1 MLNNRGMLNFDSFP
15 RCPNSSESILH
26 YLRDCPFSRTI
37 WLSIGFDNINFFLDQ
52 NISSWF
58 RRSLACGNKHV
69 FLAACWWIWR
79 TRNNLCLAN
88 KNTSLYEVKLQ
99 VYTTAS
105 INSRVFAS
113 HSMKLDIEQL
123 VAWHPDEQSA
133 IILNVDGSS
142 LGNPGPSGFVGV
154 LRHSNGDWIFGF
166 VGTVGISTILH
177 VELLAIYNGLKV
189 AWDQGHRN
197 IICYSDSTLSLQ
209 LIDGKVN
216 PWHHYASILAN
227 ITELVKRNWSIC
239 FRHTKREANSV
250 ADFLAKTG
258 AAGTSNWTEMRTP
271 PPAAIPLLQSRC

>member
-1 MLNNRGMLNFDSFP
+1 LGL
-15 RCPNSSESILH
+15 I
-26 YLRDCPFSRTI
+26 
-37 WLSIGFDNINFFLDQ
+37 NINFFLDQ

-142 LGNPGPSGFVGV
+142 LGNPGPSGFGGV